1 MRSEDEAFS
10 NDGAAANVL
19 PGLLLLA
26 GEVPEG
32 HDPGKNLGTRVV
44 PADQRPVLEMTGIEK

>member
-10 NDGAAANVL
+10 DDGAAANVL
-19 PGLLLLA
+19 PGLLLLD

-44 PADQRPVLEMTGIEK
+44 PADQ